1 MKLNIIPIGNS
12 KGIRIPSS
20 VLNQCHIKSKVDMLI
35 EDGKIILVPV
45 SIKTRDGWNIK
56 FKDMSKKNDDNL
68 IINDDIDLDSG
79 DWEW

>member
-1 MKLNIIPIGNS
+1 MRLNIIPIGNS

-20 VLNQCHIKSKVDMLI
+20 VLNQCHIESMVDMLI
-35 EDGKIILVPV
+35 ENGKIILVPI
-45 SIKTRDGWNIK
+45 SKKTRDGWNIK
-56 FKDMSKKNDDNL
+56 FKDMSRNNDDNL

>member
-20 VLNQCHIKSKVDMLI
+20 VLNQCHIESKVNMLI
-35 EDGKIILVPV
+35 ENGKIILVPV
-45 SIKTRDGWNIK
+45 SKKTREGWNIK
-56 FKDMSKKNDDNL
+56 FKDMAKNNDDNL